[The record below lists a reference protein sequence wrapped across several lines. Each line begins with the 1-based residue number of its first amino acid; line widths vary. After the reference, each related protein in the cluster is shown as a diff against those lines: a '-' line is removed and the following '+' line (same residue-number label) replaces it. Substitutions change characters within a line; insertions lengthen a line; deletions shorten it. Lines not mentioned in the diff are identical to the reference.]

1 MVHKALNGMESY
13 LRLQNVPDLES
24 IVITSEES
32 DSTQGREKKNSAGQ
46 VGHPA
51 SLQQPTLTNSVP
63 GQFVLV
69 W

>member
-13 LRLQNVPDLES
+13 LRLQKVPDLES

-32 DSTQGREKKNSAGQ
+32 DSTQGRGKKNSAGQ
-46 VGHPA
+46 VGHPV